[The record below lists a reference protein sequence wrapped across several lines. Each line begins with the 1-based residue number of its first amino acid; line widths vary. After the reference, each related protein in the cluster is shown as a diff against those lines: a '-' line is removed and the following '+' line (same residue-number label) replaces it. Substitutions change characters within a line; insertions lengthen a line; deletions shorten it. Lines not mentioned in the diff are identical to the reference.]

1 MKKVFVLAIAGL
13 IFISCKSEYEKNLTS
28 MSEQFKQHL
37 EDEAFKNNATIEYL
51 VFEPIKYDTVTE
63 KEYYNRLLSLYDQEF
78 DRHKKIV
85 DLNSLKREQV
95 INFAKLAKLAGD
107 KNEIEEAKRDFDHL
121 VGVSEKEVKILQKII
136 DQMDSIGVL
145 LDNKNEEM
153 YQLQLFFKG
162 VFKEKSGD
170 SDNKMDT
177 IYPLFDKEFKLVVI
191 PNVTIDDAS

>member
-37 EDEAFKNNATIEYL
+37 VDEAFKNNATIEYL

>member
-95 INFAKLAKLAGD
+95 INIAKLAKLAGD
-107 KNEIEEAKRDFDHL
+107 KDEIEEAKREFDHL

-145 LDNKNEEM
+145 LDNKDEEM